1 MINQIINIIASNLV
15 SRNTWLSEI
24 RSIGYLNVING
35 QKTITDTF
43 KEIGITDTSGNS
55 GYIRFQNDINFVVR
69 NLLNQMT
76 GCRHLKEITYAMELV
91 LAVKTAVPESVALLI
106 AMQLDEIPFGS
117 EFDGYN
123 VKVAAKQ
130 GGSNSV
136 QIVQRESGGNQWNDE
151 YRAMFVDFTIQFTW
165 DKNCDQIP
173 IDMAC
178 ETCENPLD
186 LGCKQH
192 CEIVGIGTDAT
203 YTGEM
208 TLKTI
213 FNGVQVTQIFEV
225 TEGEEIS
232 IPLENLN
239 ENYEFNIQLFDA
251 EGEAVLIGL
260 PSEDYDCVK
269 IKVIP

>member
-24 RSIGYLNVING
+24 RSIGYLNIVNG

-43 KEIGITDTSGNS
+43 KEIGITDITGNS
-55 GYIRFQNDINFVVR
+55 GYIRFQNDVNFVVR
-69 NLLNQMT
+69 NVPNPMS
-76 GCRHLKEITYAMELV
+76 GCRHFKEITYAMDLV
-91 LAVKTAVPESVALLI
+91 LAVKTAIPENVALLI
-106 AMQLDEIPFGS
+106 AMQLDDIAFGS
-117 EFDGYN
+117 TYHSN
-123 VKVAAKQ
+123 HIIVSAKQ
-130 GGSNSV
+130 GGTNSV
-136 QIVQRESGGNQWNDE
+136 AIVQKESGSEQWNQD
-151 YRAMFVDFTIQFTW
+151 YRAMFIDFTIQFTW

-173 IDMAC
+173 LDMAC
-178 ETCENPLD
+178 DTCENPLD

-192 CEIVGIGTDAT
+192 CEIIGIGTDSL
-203 YTGEM
+203 YTGTM

-213 FNGVQVTQIFEV
+213 FNGVQVTQTFDV
-225 TEGEEIS
+225 VEGSEIS

-251 EGEAVLIGL
+251 EGEPVLIGL